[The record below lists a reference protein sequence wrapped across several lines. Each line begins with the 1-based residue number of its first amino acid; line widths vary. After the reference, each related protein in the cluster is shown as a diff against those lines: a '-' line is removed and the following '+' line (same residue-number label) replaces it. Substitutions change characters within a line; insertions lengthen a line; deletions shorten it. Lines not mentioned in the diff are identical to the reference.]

1 MALPIKRDVTDLLR
15 RISAGDKEAS
25 EQLFETVYR
34 ELRRMAGRAMRGER
48 LGHTLQPTALVHE
61 AFVRLVGDPV
71 SWVGRQHFFAVAATT
86 MRRVLI
92 DYART
97 HDSKKRQG
105 GVRVDLDSV
114 LLFTEDRAPEMIA
127 LDRALQKLEAVH
139 PRACRVVELQF
150 FAGMNPEE
158 TAGVLDVS
166 SKTVQR
172 DWKLARAWLHAE
184 LEGGSS
190 KAPQM

>member
-1 MALPIKRDVTDLLR
+1 MALPIKRDLTELLR
-15 RISAGDKEAS
+15 RVSVGDKEAS
-25 EQLFETVYR
+25 EQLFETVYH
-34 ELRRMAGRAMRGER
+34 ELRRMAGHAMRGER

-71 SWVGRQHFFAVAATT
+71 SWASRQHFFAVAATT

-97 HDSKKRQG
+97 HDSQKRQG

-127 LDRALQKLEAVH
+127 LDRALQKLEAVY

-158 TAGVLDVS
+158 TACVLDVS

-184 LEGGSS
+184 LEGVS
-190 KAPQM
+190 K